1 MGNYKTDLRSEE
13 EQRAEAER
21 QLRYIDEIR
30 ELVGEISENLGRP
43 LYSCVVTFG
52 CQMNLEI
59 LTTCG

>member
-1 MGNYKTDLRSEE
+1 MGNYKLNLKSEE

-30 ELVGEISENLGRP
+30 ELVSDISENLGRP

-52 CQMNLEI
+52 CQMNAKC
-59 LTTCG
+59 TTV